1 MRIRKTSGPIFRL
14 KVTLRGSK
22 PPIWRRFLVP
32 GGITLKRLHDSLQA
46 VMGWTDSHLH
56 QFEMDGVLYGISDRE
71 FGVRRVSENKTTVDQ
86 LLRRPKDRLTYE
98 YDFGDSW
105 KHDVILEAVLPQGGD
120 GRYPIV
126 EAGRRACPPEDV
138 GGIYGY
144 AHFLEV
150 IANPKHPEHREMI
163 EWVGESFD
171 PEFFDVHE
179 ANLAIHGGWVL
190 QKPEA

>member
-1 MRIRKTSGPIFRL
+1 MRIRNTSGPIFRL

-32 GGITLKRLHDSLQA
+32 AGITLKRLHYSIQA

-56 QFEMDGVLYGISDRE
+56 QFEMNGVLYGISDRE
-71 FGVRRVSENKTTVDQ
+71 FGVTRVSENKTTVDQ
-86 LLRRPKDRLTYE
+86 LLRRPKDRLIYE

-105 KHDVILEAVLPQGGD
+105 VHDVVLEAILPPGGD

-126 EAGRRACPPEDV
+126 EAGRRACPPEDI
-138 GGIYGY
+138 GGIHGY
-144 AHFLEV
+144 AHFLEGL
-150 IANPKHPEHREMI
+150 ANPKHPEHQEIM
-163 EWVGESFD
+163 EWIGGSFD

-179 ANLAIHGGWVL
+179 ANLAIHGGWVK
-190 QKPEA
+190 QKT